1 MVEQNQQQTS
11 GGNRR
16 PNHIPIGEDH
26 LQFKND
32 QQIMDQLAERGK
44 SLSLLPFH
52 TLPRSLTLKQIH
64 PSICQPVR
72 VIGLDLAELTP
83 NFN

>member
-1 MVEQNQQQTS
+1 MVEQNQQQTA

-44 SLSLLPFH
+44 PFIVFPFSFSVSFTHPQTNPSLNLSACARH
-52 TLPRSLTLKQIH
+52 
-64 PSICQPVR
+64 
-72 VIGLDLAELTP
+72 
-83 NFN
+83 

>member
-1 MVEQNQQQTS
+1 MVEQNQQQTA

-44 SLSLLPFH
+44 
-52 TLPRSLTLKQIH
+52 
-64 PSICQPVR
+64 
-72 VIGLDLAELTP
+72 
-83 NFN
+83 

>member
-1 MVEQNQQQTS
+1 MVEQNQQQTA

-44 SLSLLPFH
+44 PFIVLLLFILFLVHSPSNKSIPQSVSLCASL
-52 TLPRSLTLKQIH
+52 
-64 PSICQPVR
+64 V
-72 VIGLDLAELTP
+72 
-83 NFN
+83 